1 VSVGIETDFFW
12 ESHPDQWDA
21 FREMLCTARDR
32 IEAIDPDIHVTT
44 YFTLSNLIKPDGS
57 PDQEGQAAMREL
69 LPCIESVGYS
79 TYPADGTRRLED
91 LPAGYFTA
99 ASEVAPDLPLIIPEF
114 GYRSDGVY
122 SEEEQEAFL
131 RSAIDELSGEQV
143 IALVWYSLNDQT
155 YLGVD
160 AFFQDWFRHIGL
172 RHLDGTPKRA
182 HVLLGRLHNHGRRIR
197 MSPGW
202 IARRPGR

>member
-1 VSVGIETDFFW
+1 
-12 ESHPDQWDA
+12 
-21 FREMLCTARDR
+21 MLCTARDR

-182 HVLLGRLHNHGRRIR
+182 HVLLERLHNHGRRIR